1 MFLQDH
7 CETNKIIT
15 TEQAGGEKV
24 WGCLEQ
30 LLINK
35 TILEEVTKYRRNLVV
50 IWLDYQKVFDS
61 IPHSWLFEALRLANF
76 PEKSIY
82 VIDTLTKC
90 WSTNLHIHSEIFQG
104 DTFIICHIIYI

>member
-1 MFLQDH
+1 MYKLYTGCINLFLQDH

-15 TEQAGGEKV
+15 TEQAGGEKEV

-50 IWLDYQKVFDS
+50 IWLDYQKAFDS
-61 IPHSWLFEALRLANF
+61 IPHSWLIEALRLAKI
-76 PEKSIY
+76 PEKIINA
-82 VIDTLTKC
+82 IDTHHHMV
-90 WSTNLHIHSEIFQG
+90 N
-104 DTFIICHIIYI
+104 